1 MGPMDTD
8 TITIFLE
15 RYGWAVVAVLMSM
28 VEIAPIKVNPWSA
41 ILKYIGGKLNGDLQK
56 DVQDLKTEVQGMKE
70 DIQGVK
76 NDVQESRKQTQ
87 EEIRSRMQAI
97 DSKIDAVKDSSL
109 VIEAKQSR
117 VRILRF
123 DEELLKGEEHT
134 KEHFSQI
141 LDDIDLYEQYC
152 ESHEGFKNGI
162 ARHAIKHIRDTYD
175 ELEKKRAFY
184 KEQSADYSFL
194 Q

>member
-1 MGPMDTD
+1 MDTD
-8 TITIFLE
+8 AITIFLE
-15 RYGWAVVAVLMSM
+15 RYGWVAIALLMSM
-28 VEIAPIKVNPWSA
+28 VEISPIKVNPWSA
-41 ILKYIGGKLNGDLQK
+41 ILKYIGSKLNGELQTDIQSIK
-56 DVQDLKTEVQGMKE
+56 ADMQAMKE

-76 NDVQESRKQTQ
+76 TDVQESREQTR
-87 EEIRSRMQAI
+87 EEIRSQMRTL
-97 DSKIDAVKDSSL
+97 DKKIETVRESSQ
-109 VIEAKQSR
+109 VVEAKQSR

-134 KEHFSQI
+134 KEHFTQI
-141 LDDIDLYEQYC
+141 LDDIDLYEEYC
-152 ESHEGFKNGI
+152 DKHDGFKNGI

-184 KEQSADYSFL
+184 KEQPIDYSFL